1 MDVDESLL
9 TEEEGSPPHPH
20 TAPSS
25 QPAVSAVAQQEAP
38 ARKPRAPRPPWGNVK
53 HPGLATVY
61 LPHRALLHQQIRPS
75 RVQLHPAEDQASTA
89 CGPFGWKELF
99 EEIQRKAG
107 LQRELSAMV
116 ARIIRQV
123 DQTPPY
129 KVQAKWAPLHYID
142 ACWKG
147 SALQLDP
154 PPAGIEN
161 SANPSLQRGS
171 SEKETAPG
179 PQADEVANVVN
190 RDEKAVGFSL
200 AKALR
205 REAALLHELKQVLRT
220 RPMDDV
226 DVYRLATPAGQV
238 REYVQAYLYEV
249 LPYRKI
255 FGDNYN
261 WKIFCRGLHDYLA
274 LGRADEISLLHV
286 IAGTRFDAIP
296 WLKQTDAERSQLF
309 YAGFVL
315 WIYQRLVNPLVNRLF
330 YVTLTDFRRNEY
342 VFYRREIWTDLVHAA
357 VRERIDKQLWTVMLN
372 QSKEEEDLLLSRSV
386 VYRPRFLAKPNG
398 IRPIMV
404 CDPHP
409 AAEEGKFLSLKTV
422 RLVADFLAGRYSAK
436 GCACQSDKDIQ
447 AAWQELRAERLQKQ
461 DTRPLLFLAFDI
473 SRAYENV
480 KSSVIQGFLDQLSG
494 LCERDGI
501 RGVLLYD
508 LFRARAAAGERRK
521 PSARFR
527 LIVPGEPIDE
537 GFRHVKPQMMPV
549 ERAFRAVDQLMKP
562 AIFKFKGKWYQ
573 FNSGVAQ
580 GAPASAWLLNV
591 YLSALER
598 ETGFRAREDEMLVR
612 FFDDVLFVTPCPERL
627 QSFARTYAIL
637 YAKHGLKVAPR
648 KTQTN
653 FVTSDCREAPSLLHG
668 GCTQEE
674 RYVLVRLA
682 VGFGRNGRQRRHR
695 AFRRPGRQLHGAG
708 AGDVLRARPHSP
720 RGVGAR
726 QILLGDAGPGQLPA
740 GGRRAEHLP
749 SVPAGRS
756 ADAGLLAADAAN
768 CPQSAPGASAVGGGG
783 QGADPVGGEA
793 AGPAGGHGRAAGV
806 PGGGPGVDRLRAG
819 AGQRRQ
825 RDGVVARLQARH
837 SRRLREP
844 TEADARVRCGGYVGH
859 SGARGGSAAEV
870 AGGVRPG
877 DGDRVREG
885 MIPAHCFGFV
895 GLMVS
900 SDVRFTRITDMGW
913 NG

>member
-668 GCTQEE
+668 GCTQEGQSVMSWYGWLWDLAGMGVSVDIG
-674 RYVLVRLA
+674 RFAALGVSYTVPVL
-682 VGFGRNGRQRRHR
+682 
-695 AFRRPGRQLHGAG
+695 
-708 AGDVLRARPHSP
+708 
-720 RGVGAR
+720 
-726 QILLGDAGPGQLPA
+726 
-740 GGRRAEHLP
+740 ETY
-749 SVPAGRS
+749 
-756 ADAGLLAADAAN
+756 
-768 CPQSAPGASAVGGGG
+768 C
-783 QGADPVGGEA
+783 
-793 AGPAGGHGRAAGV
+793 
-806 PGGGPGVDRLRAG
+806 
-819 AGQRRQ
+819 
-825 RDGVVARLQARH
+825 
-837 SRRLREP
+837 
-844 TEADARVRCGGYVGH
+844 ARVRTALVASVRGKFCSVMLDLASCPRAGVVQNIYHLFLLAGVRMLAYWQRMQRIARSRRQVRVLLEEVGRALIQSVVKQLVPQAAMGGLLEFRVEGLAWIAFAQVLGSDV
-859 SGARGGSAAEV
+859 SGTVLSRGCKRAIRGGCASRLKQMPVYDAVDTWGIRELAEDPPRKWPEEF
-870 AGGVRPG
+870 A
-877 DGDRVREG
+877 RVTG
-885 MIPAHCFGFV
+885 IVFGR
-895 GLMVS
+895 G
-900 SDVRFTRITDMGW
+900 
-913 NG
+913 